1 MTYNV
6 RKIHLTL
13 KKPTTVTLTPEQIKR
28 LRKSAERTQSQ
39 AARDVHVSLRT
50 WQSWETPVDS
60 PNRRQMPEAHLEL
73 FCIKHG
79 IQYTAKIKK

>member
-6 RKIHLTL
+6 RKLHIRLQ
-13 KKPTTVTLTPEQIKR
+13 KPTPVPLTPVQIKR
-28 LRKSAERTQSQ
+28 LRKRAERTQSE

-50 WQSWETPVDS
+50 WQSWESPVDS